1 MNKPY
6 KFSMLKA
13 NYLGLGGSVGG
24 EKVLRAVWVSITI
37 IDCLLLKV
45 LWILL
50 IYSKNNVLCFA
61 FPISGNGKIYKYNLF
76 QVT

>member
-24 EKVLRAVWVSITI
+24 EVLCVVWVSITI

-50 IYSKNNVLCFA
+50 IYSKYNVLCFA
-61 FPISGNGKIYKYNLF
+61 FPISGNGKIYKYNIF
-76 QVT
+76 QLT